1 MPQVFQND
9 SVKSLLGSG
18 EMTTLYKNKNYMRK
32 IAGLITLLMVCAPLF
47 AQENYTKIY
56 DDPEDVLKGHVALE
70 YYGVDVG
77 FSNISGAMIFI
88 MGVNGAY
95 TLSEKLHVEASA
107 RLPLLR
113 FEKQGTAFVFDG
125 GAAFALNTST
135 TDKPVRVILG
145 YKEEDNFASD
155 TRTTTTK
162 YVNITG
168 SVKKSLLIRGGV
180 YLKNTTLEFSE
191 GTTSYVPTNLFHK
204 GVYIGICKQ
213 RQYYFQLERN
223 INGRK
228 ANFGAGSIF
237 KPYFDI
243 MVLPTVAEVQVET
256 LGFGVGDKKELSGFI
271 GARAGF
277 RWYRNPFK
285 RKQNGDHRIP
295 FFGNSVVTLEA
306 GMRPVDGLFINGG
319 ISYILKKF

>member
-1 MPQVFQND
+1 MQKLVGL
-9 SVKSLLGSG
+9 VSLL
-18 EMTTLYKNKNYMRK
+18 
-32 IAGLITLLMVCAPLF
+32 LLCARLF

-56 DDPEDVLKGHVALE
+56 DDPEDILKGHIAFE

-77 FSNISGAMIFI
+77 FSNVTGAMIFI

-95 TLSEKLHVEASA
+95 TLSDKLMVEAAA
-107 RLPLLR
+107 RFPLLR
-113 FEKQGTAFVFDG
+113 FEKQGAAFILDG
-125 GAAFALNTST
+125 GAMYALSTST
-135 TDKPVRVILG
+135 TDKPVKVILG

-155 TRTTTTK
+155 TRTATTK

-168 SVKKSLLIRGGV
+168 SVKKSVMVRAGV
-180 YLKNTTLEFSE
+180 YLKNTTLKYSE
-191 GTTSYVPTNLFHK
+191 GTTSYMATNLFHK
-204 GVYIGICKQ
+204 GVYIGIGKQ

-228 ANFGAGSIF
+228 VNFGAGSIF
-237 KPYFDI
+237 RPYFDI
-243 MVLPTVAEVQVET
+243 MVLPTSTEVQQDT
-256 LGFGVGDKKELSGFI
+256 YGLGEGAKKKLGGFV

-277 RWYRNPFK
+277 RWYRNPFT

>member
-1 MPQVFQND
+1 
-9 SVKSLLGSG
+9 
-18 EMTTLYKNKNYMRK
+18 MRK
-32 IAGLITLLMVCAPLF
+32 IAGLIVLLMSCAPLF

-56 DDPEDVLKGHVALE
+56 DDPEDVLKGHVAFE

-77 FSNISGAMIFI
+77 FGNITGAMIFI

-95 TLSEKLHVEASA
+95 TLSDKFQVEASA

-113 FEKQGTAFVFDG
+113 FEKQGAAYILDA
-125 GAAFALNTST
+125 GAMYNLSTST
-135 TDKPVRVILG
+135 TDKPVKVILG
-145 YKEEDNFASD
+145 YKEEDNFASN
-155 TRTTTTK
+155 TRTATTK

-168 SVKKSLLIRGGV
+168 SVKKSIMVRAGV
-180 YLKNTTLEFSE
+180 YLKNTTLDYTE
-191 GTTSYVPTNLFHK
+191 GTVSYLATNLFHK
-204 GVYIGICKQ
+204 GIYIGIGKQ

-228 ANFGAGSIF
+228 VNFGAGSIF
-237 KPYFDI
+237 KPYFDVMI
-243 MVLPTVAEVQVET
+243 LPTAAELQQDT
-256 LGFGVGDKKELSGFI
+256 NGFGAGAKKELSGLV

-277 RWYRNPFK
+277 KWYRNPFT

-306 GMRPVDGLFINGG
+306 GMRPVDGFFFSGG
-319 ISYILKKF
+319 ISYIIKKF